1 MLNGQEQKKYV
12 RTIAVASGKG
22 GVGKTNVTANL
33 AISLRKLGKKVMI
46 VDADLGLSNIDVLL
60 HLAPKHTIQN
70 LLDGDMPLKDILIE
84 GPHGI
89 KILPAG
95 SGVQELTALDEFQR
109 LKILEAFDSY
119 SDDVDVLL
127 IDTAAGVSENVAFFC
142 IAAQEIIIVTSPEP
156 TAITDAYALIKVLNT
171 RYQEKEFHVLVNSA
185 KNADEAVEVFRRLS
199 LAADKFLNISLDYLG
214 YLPYDESVQNA
225 VRAQQAFIDMYP
237 NRPISRRIME
247 IAQLFLDR
255 SEKVKGT
262 LQFFIGNL
270 LSASSGMARE
280 KTLDSSPV
288 VER

>member
-1 MLNGQEQKKYV
+1 MLNGQEPKKYV

-60 HLAPKHTIQN
+60 HLAPKHNIQN
-70 LLDGDMPLKDILIE
+70 LLNGDMPLKDILIE

-119 SDDVDVLL
+119 SDDVEVLL
-127 IDTAAGVSENVAFFC
+127 IDTAAGISENVAFFC
-142 IAAQEIIIVTSPEP
+142 IAAQEIVIVTSPEP
-156 TAITDAYALIKVLNT
+156 TAITDAYALIKVLST
-171 RYQEKEFHVLVNSA
+171 RYQEKEFRVLVNCV
-185 KNADEAVEVFRRLS
+185 KNPDEAVEVFRRLS

-270 LSASSGMARE
+270 LSASSVMARE
-280 KTLDSSPV
+280 KSPDTQPA